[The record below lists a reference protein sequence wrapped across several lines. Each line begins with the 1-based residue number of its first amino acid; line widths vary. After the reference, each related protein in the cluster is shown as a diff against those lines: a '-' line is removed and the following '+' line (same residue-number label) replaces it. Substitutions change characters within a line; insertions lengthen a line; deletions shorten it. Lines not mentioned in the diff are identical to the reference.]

1 MALIEKDKN
10 VGLGNSAN
18 WMNSQTLHDGSIET
32 HYSYEKAKVVK
43 GCVQTAK
50 NYVVNEKQKGSQH
63 RLYTLQNKM
72 VIAV

>member
-1 MALIEKDKN
+1 MALIEKDKD

-32 HYSYEKAKVVK
+32 HYSYEKAKIVK

-50 NYVVNEKQKGSQH
+50 NYVVKTQQKNPENH
-63 RLYTLQNKM
+63 LYTLQNKM